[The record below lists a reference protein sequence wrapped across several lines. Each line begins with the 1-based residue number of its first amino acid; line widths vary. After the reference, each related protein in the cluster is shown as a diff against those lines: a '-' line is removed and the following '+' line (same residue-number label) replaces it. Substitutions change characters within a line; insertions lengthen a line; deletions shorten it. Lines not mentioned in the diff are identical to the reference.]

1 MSRILFCCDAD
12 NDLHR
17 SLTTRDHQPLRYEQ
31 PAAALAAAEA
41 GDAVLV
47 LADGYPARRTSFP
60 PELITVAAERRV
72 SLLVE
77 YPADLPGLSAEPAT
91 ATLERLV
98 ITDPRLGPEFGLL
111 AVHACRYLP
120 TRQPDTLLWLARV
133 AGFDTAVFG
142 LPETAQSALYRWPG
156 APVLIATTQLSR
168 FGRGRYGPQSA
179 WIALWQGILRILQPD
194 AEPPAMIVPGSVSPR
209 FGRDDALPDGAAAAA
224 VTAYQGWLRRSG
236 LLLDEA
242 QERAVR
248 QLMIT
253 GEAVD
258 RDRLPAGPGDGG
270 HGVAEGFESTIQPD
284 GSQRIRL
291 PLRADCIAETA
302 MVLALEGP
310 GSDGPRTARNL
321 IDYLRGPSGLC
332 GGERADPTRPSYGLI
347 GWGTG
352 TPAWEI
358 ANYGDDNA
366 RVILAWLSA
375 GAALDVPEWHE
386 QLITAVTAN
395 FRTTGRTG
403 FRGDR
408 IDQPELAEHG
418 WRHYFDGS
426 LINPS
431 AHFEAYL
438 WACYQWAY
446 AATGFRPFLDR
457 TRTALIT
464 IMEAF
469 PGGWRRNDVTE
480 LARILLPLAW
490 QLRVEPSDRFRG
502 WLSDV
507 VDALLSRQGPSGG
520 IGEVEAG
527 GIDLFQVARS
537 NEEYGTTEE
546 PIIFATGDPASD
558 QLYSSGFA
566 LLGLSEA
573 AAVLDDQRVTDAAD
587 RLADYLVR
595 IQVRSDRPDLD
606 GGWFRSFD
614 YRRWDY
620 WGSSGDAGWGAWCL
634 ELGWAPAWGVTA
646 LALRD
651 RGTTLWDELARV
663 RPDRAVA
670 ASVIKTMIPDGS
682 GVHPQA

>member
-1 MSRILFCCDAD
+1 MNRILFCCDAD
-12 NDLHR
+12 NDLLR
-17 SLTTRDHQPLRYEQ
+17 ALTTEDHQPFRYEE
-31 PAAALAAAEA
+31 PAAALDAAAA
-41 GDAVLV
+41 GDTVLV
-47 LADGYPARRTSFP
+47 LADGYPDRRTAFP
-60 PELITVAAERRV
+60 AELITVAAERQV
-72 SLLVE
+72 SVLVE
-77 YPADLPGLSAEPAT
+77 YPAGLPGLDAEPET

-98 ITDPRLGPEFGLL
+98 IGDPRLGPELGLL

-133 AGFDTAVFG
+133 AGFDTAVYG
-142 LPETAQSALYRWPG
+142 LPETACSALYRLPG
-156 APVLIATTQLSR
+156 VPVLVATTQLSR
-168 FGRGRYGPQSA
+168 FGRGRYEPQSA
-179 WIALWQGILRILQPD
+179 WIALWQGILRVLQPG
-194 AEPPAMIVPGSVSPR
+194 AEPPDMIIPGAVSPR
-209 FGRDDALPDGAAAAA
+209 YGRDEKLPAGAAAAA
-224 VTAYQGWLRRSG
+224 VTAYQDWLRRSG
-236 LLLDEA
+236 LLLDQD

-248 QLMIT
+248 ELMIA

-258 RDRLPAGPGDGG
+258 RDRLPAGTGDGS

-302 MVLALEGP
+302 MVLALDEP
-310 GSDGPRTARNL
+310 GADGPRTARNL
-321 IDYLRGPSGLC
+321 IGYLRGPSGLC
-332 GGERADPTRPSYGLI
+332 GGERADPARPSYGLI

-366 RVILAWLSA
+366 RVILAWLLA
-375 GAALDVPEWHE
+375 DATLDVTDGHRS
-386 QLITAVTAN
+386 LITAITAN

-408 IDQPELAEHG
+408 IDQPQLAEHG

-446 AATGFRPFLDR
+446 AATGYRPFLDR

-464 IMEAF
+464 MMERF

-490 QLRVEPSDRFRG
+490 QLRLEPSDRFRG
-502 WLSDV
+502 WLTDV
-507 VDALLSRQGPSGG
+507 VDALLSRQDPSGG
-520 IGEVEAG
+520 IGEIEAG
-527 GIDLFQVARS
+527 GIDLFQVART

-566 LLGLSEA
+566 LLGLYEA
-573 AAVLDDQRVTDAAD
+573 AAVLDDHRVTEAAD
-587 RLADYLVR
+587 RLADYLIR
-595 IQVRSDRPDLD
+595 IQLRSDRPDLD
-606 GGWFRSFD
+606 GSWFRSFD
-614 YRRWDY
+614 FRRWDF

-651 RGTTLWDELARV
+651 RGTTLWDQLARV
-663 RPDRAVA
+663 RPDRAESLA
-670 ASVIKTMIPDGS
+670 VINSMIPPADRTD
-682 GVHPQA
+682 